1 MPMFHRILVEEWQR
15 VLSTISILLFFAVF
29 VIHTIRVRRMSR
41 ETVAHLATLP
51 LEKDDH
57 A

>member
-1 MPMFHRILVEEWQR
+1 MFHRILVEEWQR
-15 VLSTISILLFFAVF
+15 VLSIVSILLFFAVF
-29 VIHTIRVRRMSR
+29 VIHTIRVRRMSQ

>member
-1 MPMFHRILVEEWQR
+1 MFHRILVEEWQR
-15 VLSTISILLFFAVF
+15 ALSILSITLFFSVF
-29 VIHTIRVRRMSR
+29 IIHFIRVRRMPP
-41 ETVAHLATLP
+41 ETIAHLENLP

>member
-1 MPMFHRILVEEWQR
+1 MFHRILVEEWQR
-15 VLSTISILLFFAVF
+15 TLSIISILLFFAVF
-29 VIHTIRVRRMSR
+29 VIHFIRVRRMSR
-41 ETVAHLATLP
+41 ESVAHLSALP